1 MISTQF
7 DYVAAATLD
16 EAVALLAQHG
26 DDAKILA
33 GGHSLIPAMKL
44 RLAMPQVLI
53 DIGQIKDLAYVRE
66 DGNTIA
72 IGAMATHY
80 QIESSAL
87 LRKICPLLP
96 ETAASIGDVQVR
108 NRGTIG
114 GSVVHADPAADW
126 PAAMAAL
133 GAEMVAVGRN
143 GQRTIPAASFFVD
156 MLTSA
161 LEPGEILREIRIP
174 RPSGNFGQAY
184 LKNPQPASGF
194 ALVGVAVHL
203 VLDASGA
210 CQSVAVGVTGTA
222 VKVYRA
228 TGTERALTGKIPNAA
243 AIADAA
249 SHAADG
255 VDANSDIHSS
265 AEYRRHLTVVY
276 ARRAIE
282 AALSR
287 AH

>member
-26 DDAKILA
+26 DDAKVLA

-44 RLAMPQVLI
+44 RLAMPQILI
-53 DIGQIKDLAYVRE
+53 DLGQIKDLAYIRE
-66 DGNTIA
+66 DGGSIA
-72 IGAMATHY
+72 IGAMTTHY
-80 QIESSAL
+80 EIESSSL

-96 ETAASIGDVQVR
+96 ETAAAIGDVQVR

-126 PAAMAAL
+126 PAAMAVL
-133 GAEMVAVGRN
+133 GAEMVAVGKT
-143 GQRTIPAASFFVD
+143 GQRTIPTASFFVD
-156 MLTSA
+156 LMTTA

-203 VLDASGA
+203 VLDASGVCKSA
-210 CQSVAVGVTGTA
+210 AVGVTGTA
-222 VKVYRA
+222 AKVYRPA
-228 TGTERALTGKIPNAA
+228 ATERALTGKTLDAA

-255 VDANSDIHSS
+255 VDANSDIHASTD
-265 AEYRRHLTVVY
+265 YRRYLTVVY

-287 AH
+287 IR